1 MQYLYLNF
9 AKRVT
14 GCILL
19 LGGIIMN
26 KKWINVC
33 IIIAAICLLSGCG
46 ARYAPKALTPLSPVN
61 IADYKKSDGQVTVQA
76 KKLTIAECREIFGDR
91 AYRLFSK
98 HRPYVPIQ
106 LSIENN
112 SNDTWLLTDAMID
125 LPLISADDVLGRLQ
139 NSALCRA
146 LTVAGM
152 ALGSGCILTGLGGIL
167 FILTTNVYRGS
178 SIGLA
183 GLFGIGMVA
192 AGHLLG
198 VSSLVLPVIMG
209 GNTSHENKDIR
220 EYIQKTSFGK
230 ALIIKPGHT
239 VNVLLFVLQKH
250 FKPNFTV
257 TLIDQ
262 HDEQRT
268 ESFNVVL

>member
-1 MQYLYLNF
+1 
-9 AKRVT
+9 
-14 GCILL
+14 
-19 LGGIIMN
+19 MN
-26 KKWINVC
+26 KKWINIC
-33 IIIAAICLLSGCG
+33 IIAVAVCLLSGC
-46 ARYAPKALTPLSPVN
+46 ATRYAPNSIKPLSQEN
-61 IADYKKSDGQVTVQA
+61 LADYKKTHGHVTMQA
-76 KKLTIAECREIFGDR
+76 KELSFAECQEIFGDR
-91 AYRLFSK
+91 TKRLFTK
-98 HRPYVPIQ
+98 RKPLVPIQ
-106 LSIENN
+106 LTIENN
-112 SNDTWLLTDAMID
+112 SNNTWLLTESMID
-125 LPLISADDVLGRLQ
+125 LPLEPSGRVISRLQ

-198 VSSLVLPVIMG
+198 VSSLVLPVITG
-209 GNTSHENKDIR
+209 VNTSHENKDIKD
-220 EYIQKTSFGK
+220 YIQRTNLGK
-230 ALIIKPGHT
+230 ALIIKPGQT
-239 VNVLLFVLQKH
+239 VNMLLFVLEKQ